1 VQTKRQIQQLLE
13 SAGIRPNKRLGQHFL
28 IDLNLMRLLV
38 ESADIQ
44 KDDIVLEVGCG
55 TGSLTGLLAEKA
67 GRVIAVDSDS
77 KLLEVAQNQLE
88 KAENIDF
95 IASDILKNKRAV
107 NHNVINL
114 IKQIREKYTGRFLLV
129 SNLPYNIASP
139 LILNLITGPI
149 RADEMYVTVQKE
161 VANRMTAAPGSKD
174 YGILSVFLAVTG
186 HVKMIR
192 RLKPAVF
199 WPRPKVDSAMI
210 SFVFD
215 PQKASGIENM
225 ELFGRIVGFF
235 MQYRRKTLMA
245 CSKMAGRNIKQILD
259 WAEIFDR
266 SSIDPVWRP
275 NQISPEGYLALTQY
289 IDKT

>member
-1 VQTKRQIQQLLE
+1 
-13 SAGIRPNKRLGQHFL
+13 
-28 IDLNLMRLLV
+28 MRLLV